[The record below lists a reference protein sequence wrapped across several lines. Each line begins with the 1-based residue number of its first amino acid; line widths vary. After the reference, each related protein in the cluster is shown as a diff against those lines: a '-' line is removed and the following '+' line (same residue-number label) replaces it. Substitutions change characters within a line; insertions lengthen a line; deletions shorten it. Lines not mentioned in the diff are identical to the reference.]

1 MKRFSFFVRIFFV
14 FLLVVLLPFFVLNK
28 PSAQSPKDFAPD
40 EILVKFKEGT
50 PKEIKEKVHRGFNSQ
65 TKEKIEKLDIEVV
78 KVPKDR
84 VEEFVAKFKGKAEV
98 EYAEPNYVATTLEL
112 TNDSGIVENKQ
123 WGMYKVRAADSGP
136 SAWNTSKSN
145 SSVKVAILDTG
156 IDQDHEDL
164 AGKIVANQNC
174 TDSSTADDLYGH
186 GTHVAGIAAA
196 ATNNNKGVAG
206 LGYNASLMN
215 VKVLGD
221 NGSGYY
227 SWIAN
232 CLVWA
237 ANPNQGGAKVV
248 NMSLGGPFSSKTLEA
263 AVNYAWSEGV
273 VIVAAAGNS
282 GSSSRTYPAYYS
294 NVIAVAATDVNDK
307 KASWSSFGKWVD
319 VAAPGVDIY
328 STFPNHTNTIGKNN
342 YGYGSG
348 TSMATPHVAGLS
360 ALVWATSYAGNN
372 ADVRRQIEA
381 TADKI
386 AGTGKYWIYGRI
398 NALSAVTTSGT
409 YSNKSKH

>member
-1 MKRFSFFVRIFFV
+1 MKRFSLFLQIFFV
-14 FLLVVLLPFFVLNK
+14 ILLIVLLPYFVLNK
-28 PSAQSPKDFAPD
+28 SSAQSPKDFAPD

-50 PKEIKEKVHRGFNSQ
+50 PKEIKEKVHRGFGSQ
-65 TKEKIEKLDIEVV
+65 MKEKIEKLDVEVV
-78 KVPKDR
+78 KVPKDK

-98 EYAEPNYVATTLEL
+98 EYAEPNYVATVFEL
-112 TNDSGIVENKQ
+112 TNDPGIVDKWQ

-136 SAWNTSKSN
+136 SAWNTSRSN

-174 TDSSTADDLYGH
+174 TDSSTDDDLYGH

-196 ATNNNKGVAG
+196 VTNNSLGVAG
-206 LGYNASLMN
+206 LGYDASLMN

-237 ANPNQGGAKVV
+237 ADPNQGGAKVV

-263 AVNYAWSEGV
+263 AVNYAWSKGV

-282 GSSSRTYPAYYS
+282 GNASPTYPAYYK

-319 VAAPGVDIY
+319 VAAPGVEIY
-328 STFPNHTNTIGKNN
+328 STFPNHSNKIGKTN
-342 YGYGSG
+342 YDYASG
-348 TSMATPHVAGLS
+348 TSMATPHVAGLA
-360 ALVWATSYAGNN
+360 ALVWSTNYGTNN
-372 ADVRRQIEA
+372 TNVRRQIEA

-386 AGTGKYWIYGRI
+386 TGTGKYWIYGRI
-398 NALSAVTTSGT
+398 NTLNAVTSLGT
-409 YSNKSKH
+409 YNK

>member
-1 MKRFSFFVRIFFV
+1 MKRFSLFLQIFFV
-14 FLLVVLLPFFVLNK
+14 SLLIVLLPYFVFNRS
-28 PSAQSPKDFAPD
+28 SAQSPKEFAPD

-50 PKEIKEKVHRGFNSQ
+50 PKEIKEKVHRGFASQ
-65 TKEKIEKLDIEVV
+65 MKEKIEKLDVEVV
-78 KVPKDR
+78 KVPKDK

-112 TNDSGIVENKQ
+112 TNDPGIVNRWQ
-123 WGMYKVRAADSGP
+123 WGMYKVRAADSGS

-156 IDQDHEDL
+156 IDQNHEDL
-164 AGKIVANQNC
+164 TAKIVDNKNC
-174 TDSSTADDLYGH
+174 TDSLTVDDLYGH

-196 ATNNNKGVAG
+196 ATNNSKGVAG
-206 LGYNASLMN
+206 LGYDASLMN

-237 ANPNQGGAKVV
+237 ADNGAKVV

-263 AVNYAWSEGV
+263 AVNYAWGKGA

-282 GSSSRTYPAYYS
+282 GNASPTYPAYYN

-319 VAAPGVDIY
+319 VAAPGIDIY
-328 STFPNHTNTIGKNN
+328 STFPNHTNTIGKTN
-342 YGYGSG
+342 YGYASG
-348 TSMATPHVAGLS
+348 TSMATPHVAGLA
-360 ALVWATSYAGNN
+360 ALVWTTSYGTSNVS
-372 ADVRRQIEA
+372 VRRQIEA

-398 NALSAVTTSGT
+398 NALNAVTTLGT

>member
-1 MKRFSFFVRIFFV
+1 MKRFSLFFRIFFII
-14 FLLVVLLPFFVLNK
+14 LLVVLLTSFVFNK
-28 PSAQSPKDFAPD
+28 SSAQSPKDFAPD

-50 PKEIKEKVHRGFNSQ
+50 PKEIKEKVHRGFASQ
-65 TKEKIEKLDIEVV
+65 MKEKIEKLDVEVV
-78 KVPKDR
+78 KVPKDK

-98 EYAEPNYVATTLEL
+98 EYVEPNYVATAFEL
-112 TNDSGIVENKQ
+112 TNDRGIVDKWQ
-123 WGMYKVRAADSGP
+123 WGMYKAKAANNGL
-136 SAWNTSKSN
+136 SAWNISKSN

-156 IDQDHEDL
+156 IDQNHEDL
-164 AGKIVANQNC
+164 QGKIDSNQKNC
-174 TDSSTADDLYGH
+174 TDSPTIDDLYGH

-196 ATNNNKGVAG
+196 STNNGVGVAG

-232 CLVWA
+232 CLMWA
-237 ANPNQGGAKVV
+237 ADNGAKVV
-248 NMSLGGPFSSKTLEA
+248 NMSLGGSFDSVTLKN
-263 AVNYAWSEGV
+263 AVNYAWGKGV
-273 VIVAAAGNS
+273 VVVAAAGNS
-282 GSSSRTYPAYYS
+282 GNASATYPAYYS

-319 VAAPGVDIY
+319 VAAPGVEIY
-328 STFPNHTNTIGKNN
+328 STFPNHTNTIGQTN
-342 YGYGSG
+342 YGYASG
-348 TSMATPHVAGLS
+348 TSMATPHVAGLA
-360 ALVWATSYAGNN
+360 ALVWTTSYGGNN

-386 AGTGKYWIYGRI
+386 SGTGKYWTYGRI
-398 NALSAVTTSGT
+398 NALSAVSTLGT
-409 YSNKSKH
+409 YTNKSKH